1 MTPKTVS
8 LGAAALA
15 LAVVLAIGLAQL
27 GSSANPPAPA
37 PARLTL
43 AQMRAQ
49 LSGSPAPLESLHAQA
64 GQVLGGGLPALR
76 ARLAA
81 LRGEPLVINKWA
93 SWCQPCRSEFG
104 VFQRVSLTDGRTVAF
119 LGIDSA
125 EPNRADAASFLGSF
139 PVSYPSY
146 YDKSGQAGVAITD
159 SSFTP
164 VTVFYD
170 RGGRIY
176 IHQGPYPSVAKL
188 EEDVRRYAL
197 DA

>member
-1 MTPKTVS
+1 MTAKRLSFT
-8 LGAAALA
+8 AAALA
-15 LAVVLAIGLAQL
+15 LVILLIIGLAQL
-27 GSSANPPAPA
+27 GSSTPAP
-37 PARLTL
+37 PPPRLTL
-43 AQMRAQ
+43 AQMRTRLAGSAPQ
-49 LSGSPAPLESLHAQA
+49 LASLHAQA
-64 GQVLGGGLPALR
+64 NELLGGGIGALDV
-76 ARLAA
+76 RLRR
-81 LRGEPLVINKWA
+81 LHGEPLVINKWA
-93 SWCQPCRSEFG
+93 SWCAPCRSEFG

-146 YDKSGQAGVAITD
+146 YDKSGQTGLAITD
-159 SSFTP
+159 SGSTP
-164 VTVFYD
+164 VTVFYS
-170 RGGRIY
+170 RSGRIY